1 MAMKIDAV
9 RRFALSLPE
18 VTEEPHFDLSSFRVK
33 GKIFTTVPPGETH
46 LHVFV
51 DGEELE
57 VMPAAQPKAYEK
69 LFWGKRVAGLRVT
82 LAAAKAADV
91 EDLIRTAW
99 RRKAPKRLA
108 AALADG

>member
-1 MAMKIDAV
+1 MKFADA

-18 VTEEPHFDLSSFRVK
+18 VTEEPHFDLTSFRVK

-51 DGEELE
+51 DGDELE
-57 VMPAAQPKAYEK
+57 LLPAAQPKAYEK
-69 LFWGKRVAGLRVT
+69 LFWGKRLAGLRVT
-82 LAAAKAADV
+82 LASAKADDV
-91 EDLIRTAW
+91 EDLIRSAW

-108 AALADG
+108 ATLGDD